1 MKLSVIIPIYNVEQ
15 YLCKALDSVV
25 NQSYKDIEIIC
36 VNDGSTDNCKKIIED
51 YASRDSRVIVV
62 NQENA
67 GLYAVRQTGV
77 KIATGDYITYVDGD
91 DWLDLDAYEKIMT
104 LAEQSN
110 ADIIQYGVV
119 VESPTR
125 KDPIIKSIE
134 KWFEVDVKSIN
145 DSDEM
150 IRRCYI
156 ERTIPWNIATKVIK
170 ASVAKIVA
178 SYQSPL
184 RINQLEDFLAC
195 YYLFLLSKSWVYLD
209 SKLYHYRYGTGIST
223 KRTITSKEFEKN
235 LVYYEGVKSLQHF
248 AEEMKPS
255 DTALKVAFEV
265 IPQYAKVDSMQLVM
279 RLDDKDDY
287 CRWSDIWAKAAGTE
301 EVLHAVAASM
311 LRFNEKWMHAEKR
324 MKKKR
329 AKYRLLLWIMGA
341 VTVALLVALLSV
353 EL

>member
-1 MKLSVIIPIYNVEQ
+1 MKISVVIPIYNVEQ

-25 NQSYKDIEIIC
+25 NQTYKDIEIIC

-51 YASRDSRVIVV
+51 YASRDSRVKVV

-91 DWLDLDAYEKIMT
+91 DWLELDAYEKIMT
-104 LAEQSN
+104 LAERSN
-110 ADIIQYGVV
+110 ADIIQYGVI

-125 KDPIIKSIE
+125 TDPIIRSIE

-170 ASVAKIVA
+170 TSVAKKVA

-195 YYLFLLSKSWVYLD
+195 YYLFLLSKSWVCLD

-223 KRTITSKEFEKN
+223 KRTITSREFEKN
-235 LVYYEGVKSLQHF
+235 LEYYKGVKSLQGF
-248 AEEMKPS
+248 AESMKPS
-255 DTALKVAFEV
+255 EIAKKVAFDI
-265 IPQYAKVDSMQLVM
+265 IPQYAIEDSMHFIM
-279 RLDDKDDY
+279 RMEDKDDY
-287 CRWSDIWAKAAGTE
+287 CKWSDIWAKAIGPEQA
-301 EVLHAVAASM
+301 LHAIAASM
-311 LRFNEKWMHAEKR
+311 LRFNEKWMNAEKR

-329 AKYRLLLWIMGA
+329 AKYRMLLLMMGS
-341 VTVALLVALLSV
+341 VILVLLAILLIV
-353 EL
+353 VL